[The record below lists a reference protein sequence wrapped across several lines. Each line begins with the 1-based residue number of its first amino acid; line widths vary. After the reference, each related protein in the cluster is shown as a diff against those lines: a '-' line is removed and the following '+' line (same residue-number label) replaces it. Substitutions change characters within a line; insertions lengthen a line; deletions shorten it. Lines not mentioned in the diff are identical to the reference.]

1 MFFKNRKK
9 ILEQKD
15 KIVKLL
21 QENIDVRRENLK
33 LTLEIEECN
42 EVSEIECGMITDL
55 KSQIAGHHEY
65 IKELK
70 ANNKDS
76 KHTEEILRQS
86 MFDWRKRFFS
96 ETSPLKKKILQLTT
110 DLEKAKEVI
119 SNFKQELNIK
129 RDEIYILEQKIAVIR
144 SIANED

>member
-76 KHTEEILRQS
+76 KHTEDTLRES
-86 MFDWRKRFFS
+86 MLNWRKRYFG
-96 ETSPLKKKILQLTT
+96 EISPLKKEILRLTMELQSAET
-110 DLEKAKEVI
+110 IIALGDDTNKVLNERIQAVYDLVRP
-119 SNFKQELNIK
+119 L
-129 RDEIYILEQKIAVIR
+129 
-144 SIANED
+144 